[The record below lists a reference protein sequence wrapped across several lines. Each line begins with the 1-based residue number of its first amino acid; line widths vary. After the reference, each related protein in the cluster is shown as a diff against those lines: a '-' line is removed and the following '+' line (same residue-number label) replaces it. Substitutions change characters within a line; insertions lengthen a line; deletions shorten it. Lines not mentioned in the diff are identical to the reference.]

1 MNSFLGLLKKD
12 IKLSRM
18 WLLVWICGII
28 FLLGTGH
35 IIASRT
41 KEPLVIFGFFV
52 AVAFFLLFLSPVFVF
67 YHLRKEGNHSF
78 GCTIQ
83 MAAYGCFLL
92 NWQHLCSIN
101 L

>member
-52 AVAFFLLFLSPVFVF
+52 AVAFFSAFLISCFCFLSPSQGREITALAVQSKWRLMAVFF
-67 YHLRKEGNHSF
+67 
-78 GCTIQ
+78 
-83 MAAYGCFLL
+83 
-92 NWQHLCSIN
+92 
-101 L
+101 

>member
-52 AVAFFLLFLSPVFVF
+52 AVAFFCFSYLLFLCFITF
-67 YHLRKEGNHSF
+67 ARKGNHSF

-83 MAAYGCFLL
+83 MAASGCFLL

>member
-1 MNSFLGLLKKD
+1 
-12 IKLSRM
+12 M

-52 AVAFFLLFLSPVFVF
+52 AVAFLGLLKKDIKLS
-67 YHLRKEGNHSF
+67 R
-78 GCTIQ
+78 
-83 MAAYGCFLL
+83 M
-92 NWQHLCSIN
+92 W
-101 L
+101 